1 MLLLNKISLKG
12 RLFIGFGSII
22 MLMLIG
28 NAISF
33 SYLINSTDIA
43 NEIKNDDV
51 PGTLLYQELLVE
63 FSNMQANSL
72 EYLVGESEES
82 DIFNNHYQRFQ
93 QIFEQLQPLELS
105 KASDRKK
112 MELIKK
118 RVDDYYKQINRH
130 VFSTYK
136 PDAHKWALDLVHRIQ
151 NNTGKELYDLLF
163 SLQEQKY
170 QDAKSNDSIQK
181 KLNGAPSGIRLY
193 LELLDEAEDMISDL
207 VKYVSGDTHYKNEFF
222 RNSSDFQKFLDE
234 ILLVETNPT
243 SITSLNHAKRLFEVI
258 KAQGNKLFTDYDSG
272 TWQTAVDSVDR
283 LENELYK
290 KVVTVLQDSIA
301 EEEKDATAALAI
313 LTNDLS
319 LLLTISSVI
328 TLIAILTAST
338 IAFLISRSIT
348 GRTDKILLT
357 TQLISQGNLTGKV
370 LEDSSEDELKQLSV
384 AVNKMSTSLNSM
396 VQHISCI
403 TDSVSS
409 SVNEITSLN
418 SETVSSATKQTEQ
431 AAYIATSVEEMS
443 ATVSEVANQSQGA
456 ANKAEYAGDMA
467 KKGGDI
473 VTQTIKG
480 VADVETI
487 VTEAAETIND
497 LGLKSAEIGD
507 VINVINSIAEQT
519 NLLALN
525 AAIEAARAGEYGRG
539 FSVVA
544 DEVRTL
550 AERTTQA
557 TKEVA
562 DSIKA
567 IQESTS
573 IAVNRMQASTE
584 QVQKSVELAERA
596 GISLTMIVNEAD
608 EISNVIN
615 SIAIATEQQAEVAAE
630 IASNI
635 VEISDGA
642 NSSLVNS
649 KKTEE
654 SAKAVDQQ
662 TEELLT
668 IVGSFKLKGS

>member
-1 MLLLNKISLKG
+1 MVLLNKISLKG
-12 RLFIGFGSII
+12 RLFLGFATII

-33 SYLINSTDIA
+33 SYLIKNTDIA

-51 PGTLLYQELLVE
+51 PETILYQELLFE

-72 EYLVGESEES
+72 EYLVGESEKVEV
-82 DIFNNHYQRFQ
+82 FNNHYQKFQ

-105 KASDRKK
+105 KASDVKK
-112 MELIKK
+112 MALIKK
-118 RVDDYYKQINRH
+118 RVDDYYKQMHRD
-130 VFSTYK
+130 VFSTYN
-136 PDAHKWALDLVHRIQ
+136 PDTHKWALDFAHRVE

-163 SLQEQKY
+163 RLQEQKY
-170 QDAKSNDSIQK
+170 QEGKSTSTSQQKFNDAH
-181 KLNGAPSGIRLY
+181 SGIRLY

-207 VKYVSGDTHYKNEFF
+207 VKYTSGDINYKSEFF
-222 RNSSDFQKFLDE
+222 RNASDFQNYLDK
-234 ILLVETNPT
+234 ILLLETNPEAIQNL
-243 SITSLNHAKRLFEVI
+243 SRAKRLFETI
-258 KAQGNKLFTDYDSG
+258 KTQGNQLFTDYDSG
-272 TWQTAVDSVDR
+272 TWRAAIDSVDR
-283 LENELYK
+283 LESEIFV
-290 KVVTVLQDSIA
+290 KVITVLQDSIA
-301 EEEKDATAALAI
+301 EEEKDAMSALAI
-313 LTNDLS
+313 LANDLA

-328 TLIAILTAST
+328 TLIAILTASSV
-338 IAFLISRSIT
+338 AFYISRSIT
-348 GRTDKILLT
+348 TRTNKILLT
-357 TQLISQGNLTGKV
+357 TQLISQGNLTGKA

-384 AVNKMSTSLNSM
+384 AVNEMSKSLNTM
-396 VQHISCI
+396 IRRISCI

-418 SETVSSATKQTEQ
+418 SETITSATNQAEQ

-456 ANKAEYAGDMA
+456 ASKAEHAGDMA

-480 VADVETI
+480 VADVATI
-487 VTEAAETIND
+487 VTETAETIND
-497 LGLKSAEIGD
+497 LGRKSSEIGD

-573 IAVNRMQASTE
+573 IAVDRMQSSTE

-596 GISLTMIVNEAD
+596 GTSLTMIVNEAD
-608 EISNVIN
+608 EISHVIN
-615 SIAIATEQQAEVAAE
+615 AIATATEQQAGVAGEMA
-630 IASNI
+630 ANI
-635 VEISDGA
+635 VGISDGA

-654 SAKAVDQQ
+654 STKAVEQQ
-662 TEELLT
+662 TDELLT
-668 IVGSFKLKGS
+668 IVGGFKLRNR